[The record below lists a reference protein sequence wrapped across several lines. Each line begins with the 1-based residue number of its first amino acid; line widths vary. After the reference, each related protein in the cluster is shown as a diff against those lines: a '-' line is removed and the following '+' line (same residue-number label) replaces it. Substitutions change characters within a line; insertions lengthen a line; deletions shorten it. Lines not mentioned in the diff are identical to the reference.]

1 MDTTKGAGK
10 GCHNVMVDLQ
20 ELLSLLGY
28 DASSHY
34 RRSVQQFEPETAHLF
49 RTARKAGVDGA
60 YVVQASSR
68 QAPSPLPA
76 RPAVYVAKATTED
89 QAREIHRNMWNL
101 GSAPF
106 LLIVLPNQI
115 KVYTA
120 FDYEPLS
127 DKRGLWPMDERGLL
141 HTLDNPA
148 DVVAR
153 LAHFSAEAI
162 DTGRIWESADY
173 LDRVDPLLRVNE
185 RLLSNLSQL
194 DAALQS
200 EGGLDSEV
208 AHALIGKYVYI
219 RYLRDRNI
227 LSDEWLDEQGIDWSS
242 VFGRAP
248 TVAGLAHL
256 VNALEARFNGKIFP
270 VNLAGDKAPED
281 KHVGLVAAV
290 FLGDEIVAS
299 EADGVVRQLHLDFQ
313 AYRFDYI
320 PIETLSSVYEQFI
333 DDRKLK
339 GAIYTPEVLADYLLS
354 EMDAVKELT
363 PAMKVLDPACGSGV
377 FLVLALRRL
386 IEQHIAASADG
397 CISLAA
403 LTDLLANMYGV
414 ERELDACY
422 VTEFSLL
429 LTILHYIDLPE
440 LHKHAEFQFPNLHN
454 MQIFNGDF
462 FDESLALWRRDLRFD
477 WIVGNPPWVKA
488 KGDVQQK
495 TDEAERHAINEEA
508 YQKRADAWMKA
519 NISTCPVGDRS
530 VAQAFSW
537 RVGAVLADDGLVG
550 LIMPATSLVNLKSR
564 KYRQAFFAAHDVF
577 RITNFANFR
586 RFLFDGRSEA
596 PAATIVYA
604 KTSEYKAKPEI
615 VHYGPFSVNQIPH
628 LHGAPWSIVINGDE
642 IQTVSP
648 LEAERGE
655 TTTWK
660 LALWG
665 THRDRRALER
675 LQRLFPTTL
684 EEYCK
689 LQGWGRSLPQEGLQL
704 RDSKGEGTN
713 TAVKSSEL
721 ADTNVFS
728 LEMYND
734 RLHYR
739 FWLPNNLLIP
749 NSKEYIR
756 ERGGVTALRINKAPH
771 ILISAGWDFVVYSDV
786 DFVIPPRQMGISA
799 APDSNAPQMSA
810 DNIISRQ
817 RRLKALCLYLNS
829 TVVRYYLFFH
839 SPEWGF
845 DRRRESVVVT
855 EVRKIPT
862 PVFTEAQIVRLA
874 AVYDELSR
882 DEQDVGIEDAG
893 RIAVFYQTQQEEVDD
908 IVSQVCEIPDDLRA
922 MAIDFIYTR
931 LRLDQDQ
938 AATQQVIRVP
948 SHEEFVQYAKE
959 LQNGLEDFMM
969 GQYHPSVDITWSKD
983 LTECVVT
990 LPENAHTVDGSRLS
1004 VHEDNV
1010 SQSQVL
1016 GSISA
1021 GLRQRIS
1028 QWAYIQ
1034 RSLRLYDGP
1043 RIYLYKPTRLIS
1055 WTRTQAMND
1064 AADIIAYSI
1073 QGRAEG

>member
-1 MDTTKGAGK
+1 
-10 GCHNVMVDLQ
+10 MVDLQ
-20 ELLSLLGY
+20 ELLTLLGY
-28 DASSHY
+28 DASPHY
-34 RRSVQQFEPETAHLF
+34 RRSVQEFEPETAHLF
-49 RTARKAGVDGA
+49 RTARKAGVDGV
-60 YVVQASSR
+60 YVIQASSLHT
-68 QAPSPLPA
+68 PSPLPA
-76 RPAVYVAKATTED
+76 RPAVYVAEASSEE
-89 QAREIHRNMWNL
+89 QAREIHRSMWNL

-115 KVYTA
+115 RVYTA

-127 DKRGLWPMDERGLL
+127 SKPGLWSIDEKGLL
-141 HTLDNPA
+141 HTLDDPL
-148 DVVAR
+148 DVVAQ
-153 LAHFSAEAI
+153 LAHFSASAI
-162 DTGRIWESADY
+162 DTGHIWESSDY
-173 LDRVDPLLRVNE
+173 LSRVDPQLRVDARLLR
-185 RLLSNLSQL
+185 NLSQL
-194 DAALQS
+194 DEALQG

-219 RYLRDRNI
+219 RYLRDRDI
-227 LSDEWLDEQGIDWSS
+227 LSDEWLAEQGIDWSS
-242 VFGRAP
+242 VFGREP
-248 TVAGLAHL
+248 TVAGLSRL

-270 VNLAGDKAPED
+270 VDWTGDKAPED
-281 KHVGLVAAV
+281 KHVELVASI

-299 EADGVVRQLHLDFQ
+299 GASGVIRQLHLAFQ

-354 EMDAVKELT
+354 EMNAVKTLT

-386 IEQHIAASADG
+386 IEQHIATSADD
-397 CISLAA
+397 CISLTT
-403 LTDLLANMYGV
+403 LTGLLSNMYGV

-429 LTILHYIDLPE
+429 LTILHYIDPPE
-440 LHKHAEFQFPNLHN
+440 LHKHAEFQFPSLHN
-454 MQIFNGDF
+454 TRIFKGDF
-462 FDESLALWRRDLRFD
+462 FDGSLDLWRQNLHFD

-488 KGDVQQK
+488 KEKVQQK

-508 YQKRADAWMKA
+508 YQKHADAWIKA
-519 NISTCPVGDRS
+519 SASKYPVGDRS

-537 RVGAVLADDGLVG
+537 RVDAALADDGLIG

-604 KTSEYKAKPEI
+604 KASEHKAKPEI
-615 VHYGPFSVNQIPH
+615 IHYGPFSVNQIPH
-628 LHGAPWSIVINGDE
+628 LKGAPWSIVINDDE

-665 THRDRRALER
+665 TYRDRRALER
-675 LQRLFPTTL
+675 IQRIFPVTL

-689 LQGWGRSLPQEGLQL
+689 LQGWGTSLPEEGPQL
-704 RDSKGEGTN
+704 RASEGEGTDRAAKSDKLAN
-713 TAVKSSEL
+713 TK
-721 ADTNVFS
+721 VFS
-728 LEMYND
+728 SDLY
-734 RLHYR
+734 RKGPRYR
-739 FWLPNNLLIP
+739 FWLPNSLLIP
-749 NSKEYIR
+749 NRNQYVR
-756 ERGGVTALRINKAPH
+756 RGLAALHISKAPH
-771 ILISAGWDFVVYSDV
+771 ILVSARWDFIVYSDV
-786 DFVIPPRQMGISA
+786 DFIIPPRQMGISA
-799 APDSNAPQMSA
+799 GSA
-810 DNIISRQ
+810 ADDPVHLTEQDLIARQ
-817 RRLKALCLYLNS
+817 RRLKALCVYLNS
-829 TVVRYYLFFH
+829 TMVRYHLFFRV
-839 SPEWGF
+839 PEWGV
-845 DRRRESVVVT
+845 DSRRGSVVVH
-855 EVRKIPT
+855 EVRKVPT
-862 PVFTEAQIVRLA
+862 PIFTEAQVVRLA
-874 AVYDELSR
+874 AVYDQLSQNER
-882 DEQDVGIEDAG
+882 DASIQDAARLAEFH
-893 RIAVFYQTQQEEVDD
+893 RTQQEAVDD
-908 IVSQVCEIPDDLRA
+908 AVSQVCETPDDLQA
-922 MAIDFIYTR
+922 LAVDFIYTR

-938 AATQQVIRVP
+938 AGTRRVTRTP
-948 SHEEFVQYAKE
+948 SHEEFTQYAKE
-959 LQNGLEDFMM
+959 LQSGLKDFLM

-983 LTECVVT
+983 LTECVVK
-990 LPENAHTVDGSRLS
+990 LPENTDTVGDSRFS
-1004 VHEDNV
+1004 VHEGNV
-1010 SQSQVL
+1010 SRSQVL
-1016 GSISA
+1016 SSISA